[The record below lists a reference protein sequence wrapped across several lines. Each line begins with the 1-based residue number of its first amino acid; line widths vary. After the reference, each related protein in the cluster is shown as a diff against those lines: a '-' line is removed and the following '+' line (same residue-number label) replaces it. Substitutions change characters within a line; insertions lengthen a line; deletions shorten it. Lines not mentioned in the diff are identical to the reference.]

1 MKKTLK
7 EFLAKGKRPK
17 AVAFA
22 FGRMN
27 PPTAGHEKLIQ
38 KVEAIA
44 RRIKGDGII
53 YVSASQDRSK
63 NPLDARTK
71 IKYLQPLYRNI
82 KFVAA
87 GGNTRTFME
96 VLKNALDKK
105 YSDVYMIAGSDRVNE
120 FKRLITQYNGKD
132 FNFDKTEVVSAGE
145 RDPDAQGTSGISGT
159 KMRLFAVRGDYNS
172 FRKGLPVKMKD
183 ADGKKLFKDLRT
195 AMGIKS
201 QKGFGVQMKPMM
213 SLEDFEKQEL
223 RQEYVEENVF
233 NLGDYVENM
242 NDCSI
247 GKIIKRG
254 TNYLVY
260 EMEDGGIKK
269 AWLHEC
275 CAVDEAQIEMM
286 ESTDVQKEKVKD
298 VVLQKNSDVLD
309 DDDDD
314 FLEDVKVKQDPDV
327 DDKPGTQPKR
337 YYKGVSKKDKEK
349 RAAHFK
355 KGSKMDD
362 DNPNAYKPAPGDK
375 DAKTKPSTYTKQFKK
390 MYGEVTESR
399 PGLWANIHKKRK
411 EGRPMR
417 KKGEKGAPTQ
427 QQIKRAQ
434 GEAYEIGKDY
444 ADHAK
449 KITPKEKANQFNMAP
464 HMGKFDPVEY
474 GIHLKDIKEWAE
486 SETTIAKYQKRYG
499 DTWEEQLGKVVEKMV
514 EKTQK
519 SISEKDDALQ
529 KKADKSGVSYGT
541 LKKVYDRGMAAWKT
555 GHRPGTTPQQW
566 GYARVNAFIVKR
578 KKGNLNHDKDLA

>member
-96 VLKNALDKK
+96 VLKNALDRK

-201 QKGFGVQMKPMM
+201 QKGFGVQMKPIM

-260 EMEDGGIKK
+260 EMEDGGVKK

-298 VVLQKNSDVLD
+298 VVLQKNSDALD

-327 DDKPGTQPKR
+327 DDKPGTQPKK
-337 YYKGVSKKDKEK
+337 YYKGVSKKTKDK

-390 MYGEVTESR
+390 MYGEVNESR

-486 SETTIAKYQKRYG
+486 SEATIAKYQKRYG
-499 DTWEEQLGKVVEKMV
+499 DTWEEQLGKVVEKMI

-529 KKADKSGVSYGT
+529 KKADKSGISYGT

>member
-96 VLKNALDKK
+96 VLKNALDRK

-201 QKGFGVQMKPMM
+201 QKGFGVQMKPIM

-260 EMEDGGIKK
+260 EMEDGGVKK

-298 VVLQKNSDVLD
+298 VVLQKNSDALD

-327 DDKPGTQPKR
+327 DDKPGTQPKK
-337 YYKGVSKKDKEK
+337 YYKGVSKKTKDK

-390 MYGEVTESR
+390 MYGEVNESR

-444 ADHAK
+444 ANHAK

-486 SETTIAKYQKRYG
+486 SEATIAKYQKRYG
-499 DTWEEQLGKVVEKMV
+499 DTWEEQLGKVVEKMI

-529 KKADKSGVSYGT
+529 KKADKSGISYGT

>member
-96 VLKNALDKK
+96 VLKNALDTK

-201 QKGFGVQMKPMM
+201 QKGFGVQMKPIM

-260 EMEDGGIKK
+260 EMEDGGVKK

-298 VVLQKNSDVLD
+298 VVLQKNSDALD

-327 DDKPGTQPKR
+327 DDKPGTQPKK
-337 YYKGVSKKDKEK
+337 YYKGVSKKTKDK

-390 MYGEVTESR
+390 MYGEVNESR

-486 SETTIAKYQKRYG
+486 SEATIAKYQKRYG
-499 DTWEEQLGKVVEKMV
+499 DTWEEQLGKVVEKMI

-529 KKADKSGVSYGT
+529 KKADKSGISYGT